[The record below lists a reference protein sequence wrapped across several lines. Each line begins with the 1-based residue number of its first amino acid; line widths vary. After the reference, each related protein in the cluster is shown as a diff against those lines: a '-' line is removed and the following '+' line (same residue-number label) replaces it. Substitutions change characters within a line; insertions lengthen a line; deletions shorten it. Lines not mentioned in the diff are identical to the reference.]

1 MVIIEVSLMNN
12 AETPD
17 VIEILNTLEMI
28 NYTIQ
33 RELSVKS
40 REAWNLESA
49 VLGIKYTLDKIK
61 AEKDKELKQ
70 TKGFK
75 HE

>member
-1 MVIIEVSLMNN
+1 MNN

-17 VIEILNTLEMI
+17 VIKILNTLEMI

-40 REAWNLESA
+40 REAWDLECA
-49 VLGIKYTLDKIK
+49 VLGMKYTLDEIK

>member
-1 MVIIEVSLMNN
+1 MNN

-17 VIEILNTLEMI
+17 VIKILNTLEMI

-40 REAWNLESA
+40 REACNLESV
-49 VLGIKYTLDKIK
+49 VLGMENILAKIK

>member
-1 MVIIEVSLMNN
+1 MNN

-17 VIEILNTLEMI
+17 VIKILNTLEMI

-40 REAWNLESA
+40 REAWNLESV
-49 VLGIKYTLDKIK
+49 VLGMENILAKIK

-70 TKGFK
+70 TKGFILGDDYGK
-75 HE
+75 R